1 MKAALTA
8 ELRKFLTIR
17 STYVL
22 TIFSLL
28 LAGFVT
34 FWAFGYKAS
43 EGISLQSPDAL
54 ANAAITA
61 VMTTSIFTGILAI
74 LHVCHEYRYNMIN
87 YTLTASNSRLRV
99 LAAKFA
105 VITGYG
111 ILVTAIAI
119 LFGMTLTPLGA
130 SMGGHTMAPQTVDLW
145 NVVWRSGAFL
155 LGNLWLGL
163 IIGFLTRSVVAAVAS
178 YFLIT
183 PVEALI
189 HNFLKVSTN
198 YLPTSAQS
206 QIVNPPTSPDI
217 FSPLAS
223 AGVFAIYLVIGIVIS
238 AILFVRRDASS

>member
-28 LAGFVT
+28 LAGFVV
-34 FWAFGYKAS
+34 FWGLGYKAD
-43 EGISLQSPDAL
+43 GFSLQSSDAV
-54 ANAAITA
+54 AVAAITA

-74 LHVCHEYRYNMIN
+74 LHICHEYRYNTIG

-99 LAAKFA
+99 VGAKFA
-105 VITGYG
+105 VLTVYG
-111 ILVTAIAI
+111 VLVTAIA
-119 LFGMTLTPLGA
+119 LVLGFTLMPLGA
-130 SMGGHTMAPQTVDLW
+130 SMAGHELGRQTIDLW
-145 NVVWRSGAFL
+145 DTIWRSGVFL
-155 LGNLWLGL
+155 MGNLWLGL
-163 IIGFLTRSVVAAVAS
+163 IIGFLTRSVVAAVVT

-183 PVEALI
+183 PIEQLI

-198 YLPTSAQS
+198 YLPTSAQA
-206 QIVNPPTSPDI
+206 QIVNTPAEPGI
-217 FSPLAS
+217 FSPAAS

-238 AILFVRRDASS
+238 GILFVRRDASS